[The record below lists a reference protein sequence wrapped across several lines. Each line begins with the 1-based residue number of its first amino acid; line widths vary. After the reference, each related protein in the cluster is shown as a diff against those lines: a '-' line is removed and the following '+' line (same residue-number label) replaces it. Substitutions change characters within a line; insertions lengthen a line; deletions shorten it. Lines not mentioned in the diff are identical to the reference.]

1 MLKPHINL
9 ARRSI
14 NMIKPILE
22 PEFKPAIIELRSFFD
37 DVNKYSNKQHLI
49 VCIERAKGYIYR
61 KEFDILPDGVDDE
74 RNTFIVERIIKC
86 ILWVVGGFKIYI
98 AGSHVVYKNIKN
110 YYSEGGLRDFDYHFM
125 GTVFERK
132 MEVVECT
139 YENIPQMKS
148 SSLAVGGHLEGRRI
162 GFDVGGSDIKVS
174 AVKDGEVLSS
184 EEIVW
189 LPKLNEDINYHY
201 DFFYK
206 AMKSAIDKLGGDVDG
221 IGISAA
227 GVIVENKPMVSSI
240 FIKVPKENFELV
252 KGAYINTVKRLE
264 KELSHP
270 IPFEVANDGDVTA
283 LAGALDL
290 KDNCVLGIAMGTSEA
305 VGYVDRNGNLPGW
318 FSELAFMP
326 VDFNKSAMVDEWS
339 HDSGV
344 GCKYFSQDAVIKL
357 APKAGIELNPNL
369 TLAEKLKV
377 VQKLNEEGHEGA
389 NQIFESIGVYLA
401 YALAFYAEFYEIK
414 HVLLLGRV
422 TSGKGGETILKVV
435 KETLKKEFLE
445 YSHIDIGMPSDF
457 MRRLGQS
464 IAAASLPKKY

>member
-1 MLKPHINL
+1 
-9 ARRSI
+9 
-14 NMIKPILE
+14 MISPILE
-22 PEFKPAIIELRSFFD
+22 PEFEPAIIELRNFFSE
-37 DVNKYSNKQHLI
+37 VSKYKDKQHLI
-49 VCIERAKGYIYR
+49 ISVERANGYIYC
-61 KEFDILPDGVDDE
+61 KEFDIFPEGVDDE
-74 RNTFIVERIIKC
+74 RNTFIVERLIKC
-86 ILWVVGGFKIYI
+86 ILWVVGGFRIYI
-98 AGSHVVYKNIKN
+98 AGSHIVYNNIKK
-110 YYSEGGLRDFDYHFM
+110 YYSNGGLRDFDYHFM
-125 GTVFERK
+125 STVFEK
-132 MEVVECT
+132 EMEVIECN
-139 YENIPQMKS
+139 YNNIPKEKA
-148 SSLAVGGHLEGRRI
+148 SSLSVGGHLKGRRI

-174 AVKDGEVLSS
+174 AVKDGKVLSS

-206 AMKSAIDKLGGDVDG
+206 AMRGAIDKLGGDVDA

-264 KELSHP
+264 KELGHS

-305 VGYVDRNGNLPGW
+305 VGYVDENGNLPGW

-326 VDFNKSAMVDEWS
+326 VDFNKNAMVDEWS
-339 HDSGV
+339 HDFGV

-357 APKAGIELNPNL
+357 APKAGIKLDEKL
-369 TLAEKLKV
+369 TLAEKLKF
-377 VQKLNEEGHEGA
+377 VQKKNEEGHEGA
-389 NQIFESIGVYLA
+389 NKIFESIGVYLA
-401 YALAFYAEFYEIK
+401 YTLAFYAEFYKIR

-422 TSGKGGETILKVV
+422 TSGKGGETILKVA
-435 KETLKKEFLE
+435 KETLIKEFPE
-445 YSHIDIGMPSDF
+445 YSSIDIGMPSDF

-464 IAAASLPKKY
+464 IAAASLPEIKF

>member
-1 MLKPHINL
+1 
-9 ARRSI
+9 
-14 NMIKPILE
+14 MIKPILE
-22 PEFKPAIIELRSFFD
+22 PEFKPAIIELRSFFE
-37 DVNKYSNKQHLI
+37 DVKKYPNKQHLI
-49 VCIERAKGYIYR
+49 VSVERANGYIYR

-98 AGSHVVYKNIKN
+98 AGSHIVYNNIKK
-110 YYSEGGLRDFDYHFM
+110 YYSDGGLRDFDYHFM
-125 GTVFERK
+125 STVFEK
-132 MEVVECT
+132 EMEVVECD
-139 YENIPQMKS
+139 YDNIPKMKS
-148 SSLAVGGHLEGRRI
+148 SSVPVGGHLDGKRI

-174 AVKDGEVLSS
+174 AVKDGEVINS

-201 DFFYK
+201 DYFYK
-206 AMKSAIDKLGGDVDG
+206 AMKSAIDKLGGDVDA

-252 KGAYINTVKRLE
+252 KGAYTNTVKRLE
-264 KELSHP
+264 KELGHP

-283 LAGALDL
+283 LAGAIDL

-305 VGYVDRNGNLPGW
+305 VGYVDNNGNLTGW

-326 VDFNKSAMVDEWS
+326 VDFNKDAMVDEWS
-339 HDSGV
+339 HDFGV

-357 APKAGIELNPNL
+357 APKAGIELDSNL

-422 TSGKGGETILKVV
+422 TSGKGGETILNVA
-435 KETLKKEFLE
+435 KETIEEEFPE
-445 YSHIDIGMPSDF
+445 YSYINIGMPSDF

-464 IAAASLPKKY
+464 IAAASLPKNY